1 MSPLDTSGMGALRV
15 EASIFGESA
24 LIDRVC
30 CDVVVFV
37 KVSASKL
44 VHFIPFIFGDCSL
57 LADLIV
63 SYCMICICVNVCTIG
78 NGKSLLAMRKCQ

>member
-1 MSPLDTSGMGALRV
+1 MNPLDTSGMGALRV

-37 KVSASKL
+37 KVSALSWCTLFLWL
-44 VHFIPFIFGDCSL
+44 VEIAVYWLTSFFPIE
-57 LADLIV
+57 
-63 SYCMICICVNVCTIG
+63 
-78 NGKSLLAMRKCQ
+78 

>member
-30 CDVVVFV
+30 CDFVLFV
-37 KVSASKL
+37 KVPASKS
-44 VHFIPFIFGDCSL
+44 VYFIPFICGDYSL
-57 LADLIV
+57 LADIIV
-63 SYCMICICVNVCTIG
+63 SD
-78 NGKSLLAMRKCQ
+78 